1 MCFPVERLINLSGVE
16 KMNNWRIKKNGQN
29 GINYVIKCKYKC
41 DIQRDCVDVSIRIR
55 ISVN

>member
-1 MCFPVERLINLSGVE
+1 
-16 KMNNWRIKKNGQN
+16 MNNWRIKKNGQN